1 MYYRSYDNMKVE
13 KMITLRE
20 KLLNAALQEITK
32 KGYNG
37 ASVTDILDVA
47 GGKKGSLYYHFSSK
61 KDLALKM
68 IEEKL
73 LKSFQEEWDEV
84 ELQTS
89 NHLDT
94 IIAQLQDCSQKD
106 FQNGCILGT
115 LIQEISFEDADFN
128 DALDKVI
135 YSFQGKLKSQLQKAK
150 DAKEIKQDI
159 DIDEVSMFLI
169 SILQGAMLMSKMKG
183 NDLRYKQCSHQMT
196 VYLNSLRV

>member
-1 MYYRSYDNMKVE
+1 MKVE
-13 KMITLRE
+13 TMSTLRE
-20 KLLNAALQEITK
+20 KLLDAALQEITK

-37 ASVTDILDVA
+37 ASVMDILDVA

-73 LKSFQEEWDEV
+73 LKSFQKELADV

-94 IIAQLQDCSQKD
+94 MIAQLQDCSQKD
-106 FQNGCILGT
+106 FENGCILGT
-115 LIQEISFEDADFN
+115 LIQEISYEDDDFN
-128 DALDKVI
+128 DALNLIIDT
-135 YSFQGKLKSQLQKAK
+135 FQEKLKSQLQKAK
-150 DAKEIKQDI
+150 DSNEINAQVDVE
-159 DIDEVSMFLI
+159 EVSMFLI

-183 NDLRYKQCSHQMT
+183 NDTRYKQCSAQMAA
-196 VYLNSLRV
+196 YLNGLRIK